1 MSKLRSWSGK
11 LRGNYILRV
20 RGTTKPMPPGI
31 TIDEY
36 KRVANGILRHEGVLQ
51 KRLVRALLGRDISIK
66 EFDGLVL
73 KLRKEGRLI
82 GDIINLDARPITLR
96 RMPTARGTARNPS
109 G

>member
-1 MSKLRSWSGK
+1 
-11 LRGNYILRV
+11 
-20 RGTTKPMPPGI
+20 MPPGI

-36 KRVANGILRHEGVLQ
+36 KRVANGILRHEGVLHR
-51 KRLVRALLGRDISIK
+51 RLVRSLLGRDISIK

-96 RMPTARGTARNPS
+96 RMPIARGTARNPI